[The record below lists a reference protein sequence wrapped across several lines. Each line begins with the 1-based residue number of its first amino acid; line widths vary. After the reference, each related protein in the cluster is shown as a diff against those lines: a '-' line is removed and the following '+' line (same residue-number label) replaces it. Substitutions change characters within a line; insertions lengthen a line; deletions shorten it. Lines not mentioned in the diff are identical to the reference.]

1 MPGGIDAMTS
11 FDVCVI
17 GAGGVVG
24 SAIIREVANR
34 GYSVIGVE
42 AHNGPAQE
50 TSGLNSRV
58 VHSGFHEKPGTL
70 KARLALA
77 GSRLLI
83 QYASDKGVPLLR
95 CGMLIAV
102 PRSAIREGLW
112 KEIGSVWHLW
122 RGGRSHDIEFQWIV
136 SSRSVSRIA
145 PIEALGGIFIPSVCV
160 VNVEQ
165 LIGALQQDAIAKGA
179 VIRYKAAVNGIVR
192 SGTQCSIHAGD
203 WHCVARSI
211 INSAGLAAT
220 TVSRMAGG
228 PEYQV
233 DLIRGEYYELRGG
246 VQRWN
251 IRTLV
256 YPAVPATSPSKGM
269 HLGPRT
275 DGRLF
280 IGPSSVPADGPPSSR
295 EMFLDAAEKFL
306 PNITT
311 EDLEYASAGI
321 RPKHTSETG
330 ISDFLIRLE
339 SGSPPLINLIGIDSP
354 GLSASL
360 GIGKYVGDLVENAL
374 KTNSPIKAA

>member
-1 MPGGIDAMTS
+1 MKV

-24 SAIIREVANR
+24 SAIIREVVER

-42 AHNGPAQE
+42 THDGPAQE

-58 VHSGFHEKPGTL
+58 VHSGFHERPGTL
-70 KARLALA
+70 KASLALT

-83 QYASDKGVPLLR
+83 QYASEKSVPLLR

-102 PRSAIREGLW
+102 PRSAIRDGLW

-122 RGGRSHDIEFQWIV
+122 KGGRSHNIEFQWIV

-145 PIEALGGIFIPSVCV
+145 PVEALGGIFIPSVCV

-165 LIGALQQDAIAKGA
+165 LIDSLQRDAIAKGA
-179 VIRYKAAVNGIVR
+179 IIRYASEVR
-192 SGTQCSIHAGD
+192 SLNRTPHHHVIHMGE
-203 WHCVARSI
+203 WHCAARSI
-211 INSAGLAAT
+211 INSAGLGAT
-220 TVSRMAGG
+220 NISRMASG
-228 PEYQV
+228 PAYRV
-233 DLIRGEYYELRGG
+233 DFIRGEYYELLGG
-246 VQRWN
+246 VERWN
-251 IRTLV
+251 VRTLV

-280 IGPSSVPADGPPSSR
+280 IGPSSVPVDNPPSNR
-295 EMFLDAAEKFL
+295 EIFLNAAKKFL
-306 PNITT
+306 PNIRAG
-311 EDLEYASAGI
+311 DLAPASAGI
-321 RPKHTSETG
+321 RPKYTSATG

-360 GIGKYVGDLVENAL
+360 GIAKYVGDLVGNAL
-374 KTNSPIKAA
+374 KTISPIKAA

>member
-1 MPGGIDAMTS
+1 MKA

-24 SAIIREVANR
+24 SAIIRDVAER
-34 GYSVIGVE
+34 GLSVIGVE

-70 KARLALA
+70 KARLALT

-83 QYASDKGVPLLR
+83 QYASDKSVPLLR

-112 KEIGSVWHLW
+112 KELGSVWHLW
-122 RGGRSHDIEFQWIV
+122 KGGRSHNIEFQWIV
-136 SSRSVSRIA
+136 SSRNIRRIA
-145 PIEALGGIFIPSVCV
+145 PVEALGGIFIPSVCV

-165 LIGALQQDAIAKGA
+165 LIDSLQRDAIAKGA
-179 VIRYKAAVNGIVR
+179 VIRYGSAVV
-192 SGTQCSIHAGD
+192 SINRTRDHYLVHTAD

-220 TVSRMAGG
+220 SVSRMADG
-228 PEYQV
+228 PEYHV

-246 VQRWN
+246 VERWN
-251 IRTLV
+251 VRTLV

-280 IGPSSVPADGPPSSR
+280 IGPSSVPADSPPSNR
-295 EMFLDAAEKFL
+295 EMFLDAAKKFV
-306 PNITT
+306 PTITDK
-311 EDLEYASAGI
+311 DLEPATAGT
-321 RPKHTSETG
+321 RPKYTSEAG

-339 SGSPPLINLIGIDSP
+339 PGAPPLINLIGIDSP

-360 GIGKYVGDLVENAL
+360 GIGKYVGDLVGNAL
-374 KTNSPIKAA
+374 KTITPIKAA

>member
-1 MPGGIDAMTS
+1 MPRGIGVMKV

-24 SAIIREVANR
+24 SAIIREVVER

-42 AHNGPAQE
+42 THDGPAQE

-70 KARLALA
+70 KASLALT

-83 QYASDKGVPLLR
+83 QYASEKGVPLLR

-102 PRSAIREGLW
+102 PRSAIRDGLW

-122 RGGRSHDIEFQWIV
+122 KGGRSHNIEFQWIV

-145 PIEALGGIFIPSVCV
+145 PVEALGGIFIPSVCV

-165 LIGALQQDAIAKGA
+165 LIDSLQRDAIAKGA
-179 VIRYKAAVNGIVR
+179 VIRYASEVR
-192 SGTQCSIHAGD
+192 SINRTHDHYLIHAGE
-203 WHCVARSI
+203 WHGAARSI
-211 INSAGLAAT
+211 VNSAGLGAT
-220 TVSRMAGG
+220 NISRMAGG
-228 PEYQV
+228 REYSV
-233 DLIRGEYYELRGG
+233 DLIRGEYYELVGG
-246 VQRWN
+246 VERWN
-251 IRTLV
+251 VRTLV

-280 IGPSSVPADGPPSSR
+280 IGPSSVPVDSPPSNR
-295 EMFLDAAEKFL
+295 EIFLNAAKKFL
-306 PNITT
+306 PNIRAG
-311 EDLEYASAGI
+311 DLAPASAGI
-321 RPKHTSETG
+321 RPKYTSAEG

-360 GIGKYVGDLVENAL
+360 GIAKM
-374 KTNSPIKAA
+374 

>member
-1 MPGGIDAMTS
+1 MKV

-24 SAIIREVANR
+24 SAIIREVAQR
-34 GYSVIGVE
+34 GHSVIGIE
-42 AHNGPAQE
+42 AHDGPAKE

-70 KARLALA
+70 KAQLALT

-83 QYASDKGVPLLR
+83 QYASDKNIPLLR

-112 KEIGSVWHLW
+112 KEIGSLWHLW
-122 RGGRSHDIEFQWIV
+122 RGGRSHNIQFQWIV
-136 SSRSVSRIA
+136 SPRGVRRIA
-145 PIEALGGIFIPSVCV
+145 PVEALGGIFIPSVCV
-160 VNVEQ
+160 VNVEE
-165 LIGALQQDAIAKGA
+165 LINRLQKDAIASGA
-179 VIRYKAAVNGIVR
+179 TIRYETAAETINRARGHYLIDASNG
-192 SGTQCSIHAGD
+192 QCA
-203 WHCVARSI
+203 ARCL
-211 INSAGLAAT
+211 INSAGLSAT
-220 TVSRMAGG
+220 VVSKMAGG
-228 PEYQV
+228 PQYRV
-233 DLIRGEYYELRGG
+233 DRIRGEYYELLGG
-246 VQRWN
+246 VERWN
-251 IRTLV
+251 VRTLV

-280 IGPSSVPADGPPSSR
+280 IGPSAVPADNPPSKR
-295 EMFLDAAEKFL
+295 EMFLDAAKKFL
-306 PNITT
+306 PNITAV
-311 EDLEYASAGI
+311 DLQPSSAGM
-321 RPKHTSETG
+321 RPKYTSAAG

-360 GIGKYVGDLVENAL
+360 GIGRYVGDLVGNAL
-374 KTNSPIKAA
+374 RTTTPIKAA